1 MDNQNVL
8 EQMYSSAIIP
18 VVAIDNSSDA
28 VDLAKAFLETGVK
41 VIEITFRTAAGAEAI
56 KKINDSGLDVCVGA
70 GTVITIEM
78 AEKAVAAGAKFLVAP
93 GFDEEVVGWAIENNV
108 SVFPGITSPSDIAK
122 AQKYG
127 LKVVK
132 FFPAEAAGGVKMLKA
147 LKGPY
152 ADMKFIPTGGISA
165 LNIGSY
171 MDLPNVVAC
180 GGSWICPSKLIREH
194 QFEEITRL
202 SREAVQNIHDIFLLH
217 LGINAQ
223 NEREA
228 EDIANVYA
236 NLLGVPVHNGG
247 SFFAGDMVEINK
259 KPGKGT
265 HGHIALSV
273 RNIDRAMAYF
283 KSIGYTFDEENMP
296 SDEQGIIAAY
306 FEGEFG
312 GFAIHL
318 RRHL

>member
-1 MDNQNVL
+1 MDNKVL

-18 VVAIDNSSDA
+18 VVAIDNSDDA
-28 VDLAKAFLETGVK
+28 VELGKAFLAAGVK
-41 VIEITFRTAAGAEAI
+41 VIEITFRTAAAADAI
-56 KKINDSGLDVCVGA
+56 RKLSESGLDVCTGA
-70 GTVITIEM
+70 GTVLTVEM
-78 AEKAVAAGAKFLVAP
+78 AQKAVDAGAKFLVSP
-93 GFDEEVVGWAIENNV
+93 GFDEAVVGWAVEHGIPM
-108 SVFPGITSPSDIAK
+108 FPGITSPSEIAM

-152 ADMKFIPTGGISA
+152 ADMRFIPTGGISA
-165 LNIGSY
+165 ENIGSY

-180 GGSWICPSKLIREH
+180 GGSWICPSKMIREH
-194 QFEEITRL
+194 QFDEITRL
-202 SREAVQNIHDIFLLH
+202 SKEAVKNIHDIFLLH

-223 NEREA
+223 DAKEA
-228 EDIANVYA
+228 EEITRAYA
-236 NLLGVPVHNGG
+236 GLLGVPMHDGA
-247 SFFAGDMVEINK
+247 SFFAGDMVEVNK
-259 KPGKGT
+259 TPGKGT

-283 KSIGYTFDEENMP
+283 KSVGYSFDEEHMP
-296 SDEQGIIAAY
+296 ADEKGIIAAY